1 MPLEKIHI
9 DGVGGVAMSGGVAYI
24 ELSQFEELP
33 TGKGDTKVVPS
44 HRISMS
50 LDCFLR
56 LHQAL
61 GGVTQQLEQRGVIK
75 KRNEVEDSQKR
86 KSVRQ

>member
-1 MPLEKIHI
+1 MPIEKIHI
-9 DGVGGVAMSGGVAYI
+9 DGVGSVAMSGGVAYI

-50 LDCFLR
+50 LDCLLK

-61 GGVTQQLEQRGVIK
+61 SGVTQQLEERGVIK
-75 KRNEVEDSQKR
+75 RREEGGSPGRGRTKQ
-86 KSVRQ
+86 